1 MARKNDLTVFIGR
14 FSPFHNGHVAVL
26 RRALETS
33 EVVLILIGSTG
44 DAPTI
49 KNPFSASFRRQL
61 IWDWLEA
68 EPAEQREKY
77 GQLTARWLPDTPYN
91 DVLWARDV
99 QAAVE
104 SVKNAYYDALGLNPT
119 ITLTGAK
126 RDASSWYLD
135 VFPAWKK
142 DFFQDADHDFSLS
155 ATKVRDILFTSS
167 NHADV
172 VQRVGH
178 LVPKTTLEA
187 LYWFRTQPLF
197 EQLRREHHFIE
208 SYKMRWQA
216 APYAPTFTTVDAVV
230 VQAGHVLLIERRAE
244 PGKGL
249 WALPGGFVGQG
260 DRLQAAVIRELRE
273 ETRLKVPEPVLK
285 GSVKSKEV
293 FDHPERSLRG
303 RTITTAFLI
312 QLAETGE
319 LPAVKGGDD
328 AAKAFWVPIA
338 EAMAKRDQ
346 FFEDHYHI
354 ITTMVGRIVS

>member
-14 FSPFHNGHVAVL
+14 FSPFHNGHAAVL
-26 RRALETS
+26 TRALETS
-33 EVVLILIGSTG
+33 KVVLVLIGSAG
-44 DAPTI
+44 DAATT
-49 KNPFSASFRRQL
+49 KNPFSYEFRAKL
-61 IWDWLEA
+61 IWHWF
-68 EPAEQREKY
+68 
-77 GQLTARWLPDTPYN
+77 TAQNCTNFGRLRVSALPDTPYN
-91 DVLWARDV
+91 DQLWARDV
-99 QAAVE
+99 QVEVEAA
-104 SVKNAYYDALGLNPT
+104 KNAFVDELGLNPT
-119 ITLTGAK
+119 ISLTGAK
-126 RDASSWYLD
+126 RDASGWYLD
-135 VFPAWKK
+135 VFPTWKK
-142 DFFQDADHDFSLS
+142 DFFQDAEHDFSLS
-155 ATKVRDILFTSS
+155 ATRVRDILFTSS
-167 NHADV
+167 DHADV
-172 VQRVGH
+172 VDRVGSI
-178 LVPKTTLEA
+178 VPRETLNA

-249 WALPGGFVGQG
+249 WALPGGFVAQ
-260 DRLQAAVIRELRE
+260 DERLQTAVIRELRE

-285 GSVKSKEV
+285 GSVKSKET
-293 FDHPERSLRG
+293 FDHPDRSLRG